1 MSFIEQVS
9 YQAIEKNTKN
19 SVIPTI
25 KEKELNISFIIVN
38 GDDGNVAQAVGRYL
52 VSQTNGN
59 GTTRLARADA
69 IDLDNL
75 DDATAETDSGTF
87 RFNNSDFKSN
97 VAFTKKIQ
105 ANTSLEL
112 KKIFSN
118 ITCVFDSNTG
128 GVETN
133 NSIAHGSDLNR
144 TNSVPNDKFTGLFRN
159 MDTENFFKLNPD
171 AIKFNNG
178 KVQINVENYF
188 LTSVTAD
195 INYLLRLQNEINIAK
210 VDTPHFGVKEVNANV
225 RILIFVTSAAEEV
238 VIVNDRPINKAE
250 FEAKY
255 NYVTGR
261 DTTKLDFPFTYLNN
275 TTVNAASIFAT
286 LFNELINLNKACYKN
301 SGKLIY
307 SDVEYEDK
315 NGNSLNEMHKIGNHE
330 VSYGLVLAEA
340 IKDTTYNKIMDT
352 AVPETP
358 SGNRYRYVNEGFVI
372 KIYDTVEKI
381 DGKEKL
387 LDSINVA
394 VVEKDQNKIKEHWN
408 KTCIAIFGNHG
419 NDPSIKN
426 SQCRRHYEN
435 VITRNG
441 LNILRNFSEDNPLGK
456 GTFAN
461 MGQIKDKVTSAN
473 PAIQLEIMRALKWQ
487 ANAKT
492 NKLLTVKEYLE
503 KADKPIKEYL
513 DTKHELQELL
523 DGIVENINKYPE
535 VLGTKLVTKPTDSKI
550 QENKRQ
556 ILSSS
561 GLIRTI
567 SPYSERF
574 TVHTPNGYFLQ
585 GGAADVNKQY
595 FSLQNAYKKALESL
609 QRANQKL
616 SSNSEN
622 QFQKKLEEFK
632 KMEDYLNKQVDVIN
646 TYNKALRNKEL
657 PPSKYEMTQEQLD
670 EIIKNYESTNKKM
683 KKKRT
688 TIEQGLG
695 KIYIYTEDP
704 NDNDTEKEPK
714 EYTFYI

>member
-25 KEKELNISFIIVN
+25 KEKELKISFIILN
-38 GDDGNVAQAVGRYL
+38 GDDSDPAQAAGRHL
-52 VSQTNGN
+52 ISQTSAK
-59 GTTRLARADA
+59 GTTRTGDA

-75 DDATAETDSGTF
+75 TDANAEADSGTF

-105 ANTSLEL
+105 ANTSLQL

-118 ITCVFDSNTG
+118 ITCEDDAATG
-128 GVETN
+128 GVETRH
-133 NSIAHGSDLNR
+133 SEDHGADLHR
-144 TNSVPNDKFTGLFRN
+144 TNGVPNDRFTGLFRS
-159 MDTENFFKLNPD
+159 MDTDNFFKLNPD

-188 LTSVTAD
+188 LTSVEAN

-238 VIVNDRPINKAE
+238 VIVNDRPLTQIE

-255 NYVTGR
+255 NYGPVIDR
-261 DTTKLDFPFTYLNN
+261 SKLDFPFTYLNN
-275 TTVNAASIFAT
+275 GAVNAATAFPN
-286 LFNELINLNKACYKN
+286 LFNELIPLNKGCYKN

-307 SDVEYEDK
+307 SDVEYEDEK
-315 NGNSLNEMHKIGNHE
+315 GNSLNEKHKIGNHE

-358 SGNRYRYVNEGFVI
+358 SGDRYRYVNEGFVI

-394 VVEKDQNKIKEHWN
+394 VVEKDQNKIKEHWD
-408 KTCIAIFGNHG
+408 KTCAAIFGNRG
-419 NDPSIKN
+419 VEPSVNN

-441 LNILRNFSEDNPLGK
+441 LNILRNFSEDNHLGK
-456 GTFAN
+456 GTFAD
-461 MGQIKDKVTSAN
+461 MGQIKDTVTSAN

-513 DTKHELQELL
+513 DAKLELQDLL
-523 DGIVENINKYPE
+523 NGIVENINKYPE

-567 SPYSERF
+567 SPISERL
-574 TVHTPNGYFLQ
+574 TIHAPGGYLMH

-632 KMEDYLNKQVDVIN
+632 KMEDDLNKQVDVIN
-646 TYNKALRNKEL
+646 TYNKALRNKQL

-704 NDNDTEKEPK
+704 NDNDNNTEKEPK